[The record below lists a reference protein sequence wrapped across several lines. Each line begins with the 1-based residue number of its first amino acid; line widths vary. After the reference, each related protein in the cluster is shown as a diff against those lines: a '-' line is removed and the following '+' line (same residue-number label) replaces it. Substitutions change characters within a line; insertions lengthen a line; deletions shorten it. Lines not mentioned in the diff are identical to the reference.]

1 MTLECVLAQLPPLVF
16 INFVSKEFFRSA
28 IDTRPGD
35 SYENNKLKVLLGR
48 VLVAAVLG
56 QVLHLVLLGPERV
69 VMVVVTRRRL
79 VALIAAVFL
88 MTFVFHRS
96 LALDTQKPHTI
107 LSLAGT
113 SVRLH
118 RCLRFFRIKTI
129 SNVLWKQRKVI
140 SAATAWFFY
149 SPRRFPVAMLRTHRD
164 SREFTTKIE
173 RRK

>member
-16 INFVSKEFFRSA
+16 INFVSKVIFRSA

-69 VMVVVTRRRL
+69 VMVVVPRGRL

-88 MTFVFHRS
+88 MTFVFHRELLFARS
-96 LALDTQKPHTI
+96 RHSKTTHNSIT
-107 LSLAGT
+107 
-113 SVRLH
+113 RLE
-118 RCLRFFRIKTI
+118 LLF
-129 SNVLWKQRKVI
+129 
-140 SAATAWFFY
+140 A
-149 SPRRFPVAMLRTHRD
+149 
-164 SREFTTKIE
+164 FTDV
-173 RRK
+173 